1 MSFFGYYDGSNDG
14 APLCLVDGFLLALLA
29 RRKGNTYYTWGT
41 QSRTKRNL
49 PLCYCSHPPSERHDA
64 AILLA
69 AGGSYTIINLYVSN
83 TFWFLT
89 RLLLLDAR
97 LNIYVQNA
105 HS

>member
-1 MSFFGYYDGSNDG
+1 M
-14 APLCLVDGFLLALLA
+14 VLLSALLMVPGL
-29 RRKGNTYYTWGT
+29 RFWLKGKAKPIRGGAHSLAQNATCPCAT
-41 QSRTKRNL
+41 
-49 PLCYCSHPPSERHDA
+49 A
-64 AILLA
+64 AILLVN
-69 AGGSYTIINLYVSN
+69 GMMLQYFWLLGESYTIINLYVSN